1 MVNVK
6 IMKPILLYTP
16 LFSNTGQARLR
27 AVKKD
32 GANKVSIIGL
42 LGLGKIT
49 FLCFSISKS
58 CQNQATFGPIDNGQ
72 LFSYQF

>member
-16 LFSNTGQARLR
+16 FFSNTGQARLR

-49 FLCFSISKS
+49 FLCFSNSKS
-58 CQNQATFGPIDNGQ
+58 CQNRVGSGN
-72 LFSYQF
+72 SRK